1 MEFKSGFW
9 GRLFGFKQTER
20 TGEQAQ
26 EQSLPDLMP
35 EQMEEQTTT
44 PLPEPQLEPDINQ
57 LVLSHEHPFIL
68 LYEKWREQAGYA
80 PLPHLRLDY
89 GDADGPVD
97 EGLEKE
103 LTRLRRAIT
112 TVAANRL
119 SQIPKEPEPDPEPV
133 SEEEASEED
142 VSEGKEE
149 EVKEEEPP
157 FQMDAQPLVYVTADR
172 LAAWLVVFPPVGEG
186 RELDPEMLDAILKES
201 GVSYG
206 LNRELLDGLPDSE
219 NRYFRL
225 FLIAR
230 GKAVIHGKDGYVE
243 DFFKRAVKKR
253 FEEDEHGRVDYFHLN
268 IVQNVEKGQPI
279 CQIIPPVPGTPGRTV
294 LDEEIICKE
303 GKMPTLPK
311 GRNTEASEDGLQLL
325 AVKAGRVEFSGRS
338 FVVKSVLEIAGNVDF
353 STGNINFVGDVH
365 IHGDVGSGFSVR
377 TIGNVTIDG
386 VVEAAEIEAGGDLIV
401 AKGILGDSRAMIRAH
416 HDVYAKYMENCT
428 VHCRGNLQTDC
439 IVNCDVYCDGEVGV
453 RSGRGTIIGG
463 RIRAA
468 QGVDAKVVGSKSES
482 VTSIFLGGQ
491 PFADFERETLLLNI
505 KKQEAELEKLE
516 RQPDSPTRTQRMGKL
531 RLDLSIG
538 RMKLSQFDKE
548 LKKIKDKLEE
558 QGGCRMKCS
567 IAYPGVVLTIGDLTM
582 PLSKETSMVDARL
595 VGGEICLL

>member
-9 GRLFGFKQTER
+9 GRLFGFKRTER
-20 TGEQAQ
+20 DGEHAQEQSQ
-26 EQSLPDLMP
+26 EQSLPDLEP
-35 EQMEEQTTT
+35 IQGDQTV
-44 PLPEPQLEPDINQ
+44 PLSEPQPEPDINQ
-57 LVLSHEHPFIL
+57 LILSHEHPFIL
-68 LYEKWREQAGYA
+68 LYEKWREQVGYA

-89 GDADGPVD
+89 GDEDGPVD
-97 EGLEKE
+97 ENLEKE
-103 LTRLRRAIT
+103 LSRLRRAIT
-112 TVAANRL
+112 AVAADRL
-119 SQIPKEPEPDPEPV
+119 SQIPKEPEPEPP
-133 SEEEASEED
+133 SEEESEAKED
-142 VSEGKEE
+142 VEE
-149 EVKEEEPP
+149 EVEEEPP
-157 FQMDAQPLVYVTADR
+157 FQLDAQPLIYVTADQ
-172 LAAWLVVFPPVGEG
+172 LAAWLVVFPPIGEG
-186 RELDPEMLDAILKES
+186 RELDKEMLDGILKES

-206 LNRELLDGLPDSE
+206 LNTELLDGLPDAQD
-219 NRYFRL
+219 RYFHL

-230 GKAVIHGKDGYVE
+230 GRAVVHGKDGYIE
-243 DFFKRAVKKR
+243 DFFKRTVRKK

-279 CQIIPPVPGTPGRTV
+279 CQIVPPVPGVAGRTV
-294 LDEEIICKE
+294 LDEEITCKE
-303 GKMPTLPK
+303 GKTPTLPK
-311 GRNTEASEDGLQLL
+311 GRNTEASEDGMQLL
-325 AVKAGRVEFSGRS
+325 AVKSGRVEFSGRS
-338 FVVKSVLEIAGNVDF
+338 FVVKSVLEISGNVDF

-428 VHCRGNLQTDC
+428 VHCRGSLQTDC
-439 IVNCDVYCDGEVGV
+439 IVNCDVYCDGEVNV

-505 KKQEAELEKLE
+505 KKQEAELERLE

-538 RMKLSQFDKE
+538 RMKLAQFDKE
-548 LKKIKDKLEE
+548 LKKIKEKLEE
-558 QGGCRMKCS
+558 QGGCRLKCS
-567 IAYPGVVLTIGDLTM
+567 IAYPGMVLTIGDLTM
-582 PLSKETSMVDARL
+582 PLAKETSMVDARL

>member
-9 GRLFGFKQTER
+9 GRLFGFKRTESV
-20 TGEQAQ
+20 GEKAQ
-26 EQSLPDLMP
+26 ERSLPDLDTAP
-35 EQMEEQTTT
+35 EGQTE
-44 PLPEPQLEPDINQ
+44 PLPETQPEPDINQ
-57 LVLSHEHPFIL
+57 LILSHEHPFIL
-68 LYEKWREQAGYA
+68 LFEKWREQVGYA
-80 PLPHLRLDY
+80 PLPHLRMDY
-89 GDADGPVD
+89 GDDDGPVD
-97 EGLEKE
+97 EKLEKE
-103 LTRLRRAIT
+103 LSRLRRAIT
-112 TVAANRL
+112 AVAADRL
-119 SQIPKEPEPDPEPV
+119 SQIPKEPEPKPP
-133 SEEEASEED
+133 SEEEEE
-142 VSEGKEE
+142 SGAEE
-149 EVKEEEPP
+149 EVEEEPP
-157 FQMDAQPLVYVTADR
+157 FQLDAQPIIYVTADQ
-172 LAAWLVVFPPVGEG
+172 LAAWLVVFPPIGEG
-186 RELDPEMLDAILKES
+186 KELDRDMLDGILKES
-201 GVSYG
+201 GVSFG
-206 LNRELLDGLPDSE
+206 LDTSLLDSLADAPD
-219 NRYFRL
+219 RYFHL

-230 GKAVIHGKDGYVE
+230 GRAVVHGKDGYIE
-243 DFFKRAVKKR
+243 DFYKRTVKKK

-279 CQIIPPVPGTPGRTV
+279 CQIIPPVPGIPGRTV
-294 LDEEIICKE
+294 LDEEITCKE
-303 GKMPTLPK
+303 GKTPALPK
-311 GRNTEASEDGLQLL
+311 GRNTEASEDGMQLL
-325 AVKAGRVEFSGRS
+325 AVKSGRVEFSGRS
-338 FVVKSVLEIAGNVDF
+338 FIVKSVLEIGGNVDF

-428 VHCRGNLQTDC
+428 VHCRGGLQTDC
-439 IVNCDVYCDGEVGV
+439 IVNCDVYCDGEVNV

-505 KKQEAELEKLE
+505 KKQEAELERLE

-548 LKKIKDKLEE
+548 LKKLKEKLEE
-558 QGGCRMKCS
+558 QGGCRMKCN
-567 IAYPGVVLTIGDLTM
+567 IAYPGVVISIGDLSM
-582 PLSKETSMVDARL
+582 PLAKETSMLDARL

>member
-9 GRLFGFKQTER
+9 GRLFGFKQTNRSE
-20 TGEQAQ
+20 EQAQ
-26 EQSLPDLMP
+26 AQSQDPSLPDLDPNSEQAP
-35 EQMEEQTTT
+35 EAS
-44 PLPEPQLEPDINQ
+44 LPDEPTLAPDINQ
-57 LVLSHEHPFIL
+57 LILSHVHPFIL
-68 LYEKWREQAGYA
+68 LYEKWREQVGHYV

-89 GDADGPVD
+89 GDEEGPMD

-103 LTRLRRAIT
+103 LSRLRRAIT
-112 TVAANRL
+112 SVAADRL
-119 SQIPKEPEPDPEPV
+119 SQIPKEPEPEPP
-133 SEEEASEED
+133 SEED
-142 VSEGKEE
+142 ESEGKEE
-149 EVKEEEPP
+149 VEEEPP
-157 FQMDAQPLVYVTADR
+157 FQLDAQPLVYVTADQ

-186 RELDPEMLDAILKES
+186 KELDAGMLDAILKES

-206 LNRELLDGLPDSE
+206 LNTELLDSLPHADD
-219 NRYFRL
+219 RYFHL

-230 GKAVIHGKDGYVE
+230 GKAVIHGKDGYIE
-243 DFFKRAVKKR
+243 DFFRRTVKKK

-279 CQIIPPVPGTPGRTV
+279 CQIIPPVPGVPGRTV
-294 LDEEIICKE
+294 LDEEITCKE
-303 GKMPTLPK
+303 GKTPSLPK
-311 GRNTEASEDGLQLL
+311 GRNTEASEDGMQLL
-325 AVKAGRVEFSGRS
+325 AVKSGRVEFSGRS
-338 FVVKSVLEIAGNVDF
+338 FLVKSVLEIGGNVDF

-439 IVNCDVYCDGEVGV
+439 IVNCDVYCDGEVSV

-505 KKQEAELEKLE
+505 KKQEAELERLE

-538 RMKLSQFDKE
+538 KMKLAQFDKE
-548 LKKIKDKLEE
+548 LKKIKAKMEE
-558 QGGCRMKCS
+558 QGGCRLKCS
-567 IAYPGVVLTIGDLTM
+567 IAYPGLVLTIGDLTM
-582 PLSKETSMVDARL
+582 PLAKETSMVDARL
-595 VGGEICLL
+595 VGGEICIL

>member
-9 GRLFGFKQTER
+9 GRLFGFKRTER
-20 TGEQAQ
+20 DGEHAQEQSQ
-26 EQSLPDLMP
+26 EQSLPDLEP
-35 EQMEEQTTT
+35 IQGDQTV
-44 PLPEPQLEPDINQ
+44 PLSEPQPEPDINQ
-57 LVLSHEHPFIL
+57 LILSHEHPFIL
-68 LYEKWREQAGYA
+68 LYEKWREQVGYA

-89 GDADGPVD
+89 GDDDGPVD
-97 EGLEKE
+97 ENLEKE
-103 LTRLRRAIT
+103 LSRLRRAIT
-112 TVAANRL
+112 AVAADRL
-119 SQIPKEPEPDPEPV
+119 SQIPKEPEPESP
-133 SEEEASEED
+133 SEEESEAKED
-142 VSEGKEE
+142 GEE
-149 EVKEEEPP
+149 EVEEEPP
-157 FQMDAQPLVYVTADR
+157 FQLDAQPLIYVTADQ
-172 LAAWLVVFPPVGEG
+172 LAAWLVVFPPIGEG
-186 RELDPEMLDAILKES
+186 RELDKEMLDGILKES

-206 LNRELLDGLPDSE
+206 LNTELLDALPDAQD
-219 NRYFRL
+219 RYFHL

-230 GKAVIHGKDGYVE
+230 GRAVVHGKDGYIE
-243 DFFKRAVKKR
+243 DFFKRNVRKK

-279 CQIIPPVPGTPGRTV
+279 CQIVPPVPGVAGRTV
-294 LDEEIICKE
+294 LDEEITCKE
-303 GKMPTLPK
+303 GKTPSLPK
-311 GRNTEASEDGLQLL
+311 GRNTEASEDGMQLL

-338 FVVKSVLEIAGNVDF
+338 FVVKSVLEISGNVDF

-428 VHCRGNLQTDC
+428 VHCRGSLQTDC
-439 IVNCDVYCDGEVGV
+439 IVNCDVYCDGEVNV

-505 KKQEAELEKLE
+505 KKQEAELERLE

-538 RMKLSQFDKE
+538 RMKLAQFDKE
-548 LKKIKDKLEE
+548 LKKIKEKLEE
-558 QGGCRMKCS
+558 QGGCRLKCS
-567 IAYPGVVLTIGDLTM
+567 IAYPGMVLTIGDLTM
-582 PLSKETSMVDARL
+582 PLAKETSMVDARL

>member
-9 GRLFGFKQTER
+9 GRLFGFKQTKR
-20 TGEQAQ
+20 TGEQAP
-26 EQSLPDLMP
+26 EESLPDLKFPP
-35 EQMEEQTTT
+35 EQSEQSEQET

-57 LVLSHEHPFIL
+57 IVLSQEHPFIL
-68 LYEKWREQAGYA
+68 LYEKWREQVGYA

-89 GDADGPVD
+89 GDEDGPVD

-103 LTRLRRAIT
+103 MSRLRRAIT
-112 TVAANRL
+112 SVAADRL
-119 SQIPKEPEPDPEPV
+119 SQIPKEPEPEPV
-133 SEEEASEED
+133 SEEED
-142 VSEGKEE
+142 SEGKEE

-157 FQMDAQPLVYVTADR
+157 FQMDAQPLVYVTADQ
-172 LAAWLVVFPPVGEG
+172 LSAWLVVFPPIGEG
-186 RELDPEMLDAILKES
+186 RELDQEMLNAILKES

-206 LNRELLDGLPDSE
+206 LNRELLDSLPESE
-219 NRYFRL
+219 NRYFHL

-230 GKAVIHGKDGYVE
+230 GRAVVHGKDGYIE
-243 DFFKRAVKKR
+243 DFFKRTVRKR

-279 CQIIPPVPGTPGRTV
+279 CQIIPPVPGIPGRTV
-294 LDEEIICKE
+294 LDEEITCKE
-303 GKMPTLPK
+303 GKTPALPK
-311 GRNTEASEDGLQLL
+311 GRNTEASEDGMQLL
-325 AVKAGRVEFSGRS
+325 AVKSGRVEFSGRS
-338 FVVKSVLEIAGNVDF
+338 FLVKSVLEIAGNVDF

-428 VHCRGNLQTDC
+428 VHCRGSLQTDC
-439 IVNCDVYCDGEVGV
+439 IVNCDVYCDGEVNV

-505 KKQEAELEKLE
+505 KKQEAELERLE
-516 RQPDSPTRTQRMGKL
+516 RQPESPTRTQRMGKL

-548 LKKIKDKLEE
+548 LKKIKEKLEE
-558 QGGCRMKCS
+558 QGGCRLKCS
-567 IAYPGVVLTIGDLTM
+567 IAYPGMVLTIGDLTM

>member
-9 GRLFGFKQTER
+9 GRLFGFKRTESV
-20 TGEQAQ
+20 GEKAQ
-26 EQSLPDLMP
+26 EQSLPDLDTAP
-35 EQMEEQTTT
+35 EGRTE

-57 LVLSHEHPFIL
+57 LILSHEHPFIL
-68 LYEKWREQAGYA
+68 LFEKWREQVGYA
-80 PLPHLRLDY
+80 PLPHLRMDY
-89 GDADGPVD
+89 GDDDGPVD
-97 EGLEKE
+97 EKLEKE
-103 LTRLRRAIT
+103 LSRLRRAIT
-112 TVAANRL
+112 AVAADRL
-119 SQIPKEPEPDPEPV
+119 SQIPKEPEPKPS
-133 SEEEASEED
+133 SEEEEESEA
-142 VSEGKEE
+142 EE
-149 EVKEEEPP
+149 EVEEEPP
-157 FQMDAQPLVYVTADR
+157 FQLDAQPIIYIAADQ
-172 LAAWLVVFPPVGEG
+172 LAAWLVVFPPIGEG
-186 RELDPEMLDAILKES
+186 KELDRDMLDGILKES
-201 GVSYG
+201 GVSFG
-206 LNRELLDGLPDSE
+206 LDTSLLDSLADAPD
-219 NRYFRL
+219 RYFHL

-230 GKAVIHGKDGYVE
+230 GRAVVHGKDGYIE
-243 DFFKRAVKKR
+243 DFYKRTVKKK

-279 CQIIPPVPGTPGRTV
+279 CQIIPPVPGIPGRTV
-294 LDEEIICKE
+294 LDEEIACKE
-303 GKMPTLPK
+303 GKTPALPK
-311 GRNTEASEDGLQLL
+311 GRNTEASEDGMQLL
-325 AVKAGRVEFSGRS
+325 AVKSGRVEFSGRS
-338 FVVKSVLEIAGNVDF
+338 FIVKSVLEIGGNVDF

-428 VHCRGNLQTDC
+428 VHCRGGLQTDC
-439 IVNCDVYCDGEVGV
+439 IVNCDVYCDGEVNV

-468 QGVDAKVVGSKSES
+468 QGVNAKVVGSKSES

-505 KKQEAELEKLE
+505 KKQEAELERLE

-538 RMKLSQFDKE
+538 RMKLGQFDKE
-548 LKKIKDKLEE
+548 LKKLKEKLEE
-558 QGGCRMKCS
+558 QGGCRMKCN
-567 IAYPGVVLTIGDLTM
+567 IAYPGVVISIGDLSM
-582 PLSKETSMVDARL
+582 PLAKETSMLDARL

>member
-9 GRLFGFKQTER
+9 GRLFGFKRTESV
-20 TGEQAQ
+20 GEKAQ
-26 EQSLPDLMP
+26 ERSLPDLDTAP
-35 EQMEEQTTT
+35 EGQTE
-44 PLPEPQLEPDINQ
+44 PLPEKTQPEPDINQ
-57 LVLSHEHPFIL
+57 LILSHEHPFIL
-68 LYEKWREQAGYA
+68 LFEKWREQVGYA
-80 PLPHLRLDY
+80 PLPHLRMDY
-89 GDADGPVD
+89 GDNDGPVD
-97 EGLEKE
+97 EKLEKE
-103 LTRLRRAIT
+103 LSRLRRAIT
-112 TVAANRL
+112 AVAADRL
-119 SQIPKEPEPDPEPV
+119 SQIPKEPEPKPPSEG
-133 SEEEASEED
+133 EEESEA
-142 VSEGKEE
+142 EE
-149 EVKEEEPP
+149 EVEEEPP
-157 FQMDAQPLVYVTADR
+157 FQLDAQPIIYVAADQ
-172 LAAWLVVFPPVGEG
+172 LAAWLVVFPPIGEG
-186 RELDPEMLDAILKES
+186 KELDRDMLDGILKES
-201 GVSYG
+201 GVSFG
-206 LNRELLDGLPDSE
+206 LDTSLLDSLADAPD
-219 NRYFRL
+219 RYFHL

-230 GKAVIHGKDGYVE
+230 GRAVVHGKDGYIE
-243 DFFKRAVKKR
+243 DFYKRTVKKK

-279 CQIIPPVPGTPGRTV
+279 CRIIPPVPGIPGRTV
-294 LDEEIICKE
+294 LDEEIACKE
-303 GKMPTLPK
+303 GKTPTLPK
-311 GRNTEASEDGLQLL
+311 GRNTEASEDGMQLL
-325 AVKAGRVEFSGRS
+325 AVKSGRVEFSGRS
-338 FVVKSVLEIAGNVDF
+338 FIVKSVLEIGGNVDF

-428 VHCRGNLQTDC
+428 VHCRGSLQTDC
-439 IVNCDVYCDGEVGV
+439 IVNCDVYCDGEVNV

-468 QGVDAKVVGSKSES
+468 QGVNAKVVGSKSES

-505 KKQEAELEKLE
+505 KKQEAELERLE

-538 RMKLSQFDKE
+538 RMKLGQFDKE
-548 LKKIKDKLEE
+548 LKKLKEKLEE
-558 QGGCRMKCS
+558 QGGCRMKCN
-567 IAYPGVVLTIGDLTM
+567 IAYPGVVISIGDLSM
-582 PLSKETSMVDARL
+582 PLAKETSMLDARL

>member
-20 TGEQAQ
+20 SGEQAQ
-26 EQSLPDLMP
+26 KQAQEQDLPDLKSEP
-35 EQMEEQTTT
+35 EQMEQAT

-68 LYEKWREQAGYA
+68 LYEKWREQVGYA

-89 GDADGPVD
+89 GDEDGPVD

-103 LTRLRRAIT
+103 LSRLRRAIT
-112 TVAANRL
+112 SVAADRL
-119 SQIPKEPEPDPEPV
+119 SQIPKEPEPEPEPV
-133 SEEEASEED
+133 SEEEA
-142 VSEGKEE
+142 EGKEE
-149 EVKEEEPP
+149 EAKEEEPP
-157 FQMDAQPLVYVTADR
+157 FQLDALPLIYVTADQ
-172 LAAWLVVFPPVGEG
+172 LAAWLVVFPPIGEG
-186 RELDPEMLDAILKES
+186 RELDQEMLEGILKES

-206 LNRELLDGLPDSE
+206 LDRELLDGLPDSE
-219 NRYFRL
+219 NRYFHL

-230 GKAVIHGKDGYVE
+230 GKAVVHGKDGYIE
-243 DFFKRAVKKR
+243 DFFKRTVRKK

-279 CQIIPPVPGTPGRTV
+279 CQIIPPVPGVPGRTV
-294 LDEEIICKE
+294 LDEEITCKE
-303 GKMPTLPK
+303 GKTPSLPK
-311 GRNTEASEDGLQLL
+311 GRNTEASEDGMQLL
-325 AVKAGRVEFSGRS
+325 AVKSGRVEFSGRS
-338 FVVKSVLEIAGNVDF
+338 FLVKSVLEIGGNVDF

-428 VHCRGNLQTDC
+428 VHCRGSLQTDC
-439 IVNCDVYCDGEVGV
+439 IVNCDVYCDGEVNV

-505 KKQEAELEKLE
+505 KKQEAELERLE

-538 RMKLSQFDKE
+538 RMKLAQFDKE
-548 LKKIKDKLEE
+548 LKKLKAKLEE
-558 QGGCRMKCS
+558 QGGCRLKCS
-567 IAYPGVVLTIGDLTM
+567 IAYPGMVLTIGGLTM
-582 PLSKETSMVDARL
+582 PLAKETSMVDARL

>member
-9 GRLFGFKQTER
+9 GRLFGFKRTESV
-20 TGEQAQ
+20 GEKAQ
-26 EQSLPDLMP
+26 ERSLPDLDTAP
-35 EQMEEQTTT
+35 EGQTE
-44 PLPEPQLEPDINQ
+44 PLPETQPEPDINQ
-57 LVLSHEHPFIL
+57 LILSHEHPFIL
-68 LYEKWREQAGYA
+68 LFEKWREQVGYA
-80 PLPHLRLDY
+80 PLPHLRMDY
-89 GDADGPVD
+89 GDDDGPVD
-97 EGLEKE
+97 EKLEKE
-103 LTRLRRAIT
+103 LSRLRRAIT
-112 TVAANRL
+112 AVAADRL
-119 SQIPKEPEPDPEPV
+119 SQIPKEPEPKPP
-133 SEEEASEED
+133 SEEEEE
-142 VSEGKEE
+142 SGAEE
-149 EVKEEEPP
+149 EVEEEPP
-157 FQMDAQPLVYVTADR
+157 FQLDAQPIIYVTADQ
-172 LAAWLVVFPPVGEG
+172 LAAWLVVFPPIGEG
-186 RELDPEMLDAILKES
+186 KELDRDMLDGILKES
-201 GVSYG
+201 GVSFG
-206 LNRELLDGLPDSE
+206 LDTSLLDSLADAPD
-219 NRYFRL
+219 RYFHL

-230 GKAVIHGKDGYVE
+230 GRAVVHGKDGYIE
-243 DFFKRAVKKR
+243 DFYKRTVKKK

-279 CQIIPPVPGTPGRTV
+279 CQIIPPVPGIPGRTV
-294 LDEEIICKE
+294 LDEEITCKE
-303 GKMPTLPK
+303 GKTPALPK
-311 GRNTEASEDGLQLL
+311 GRNTEASEDGMQLL
-325 AVKAGRVEFSGRS
+325 AVKSGRVEFSVRS
-338 FVVKSVLEIAGNVDF
+338 FIVKSVLEIGGNVDF

-377 TIGNVTIDG
+377 KIGNVTIDG

-428 VHCRGNLQTDC
+428 VHCRGGLQTDC
-439 IVNCDVYCDGEVGV
+439 IVNCDVYCDGEVNV

-468 QGVDAKVVGSKSES
+468 QGVNAKVVGSKSES

-505 KKQEAELEKLE
+505 KKQEAELERLE

-548 LKKIKDKLEE
+548 LKKLKEKLEE
-558 QGGCRMKCS
+558 QGGCRMKCN
-567 IAYPGVVLTIGDLTM
+567 IAYPGVVISIGDLSM
-582 PLSKETSMVDARL
+582 PLAKETSMLDARL

>member
-9 GRLFGFKQTER
+9 GRLFGFKRTER
-20 TGEQAQ
+20 DGEQAQ
-26 EQSLPDLMP
+26 EQSQEQSLPDLEP
-35 EQMEEQTTT
+35 IQGDQTV
-44 PLPEPQLEPDINQ
+44 PLSEPQPEPDINQ
-57 LVLSHEHPFIL
+57 LILSHEHPFIL
-68 LYEKWREQAGYA
+68 LYEKWREQVGYA

-89 GDADGPVD
+89 GDDDGPVD
-97 EGLEKE
+97 ENLEKE
-103 LTRLRRAIT
+103 LSRLRRAIT
-112 TVAANRL
+112 AVAADRL
-119 SQIPKEPEPDPEPV
+119 SQIPKEPEPESP
-133 SEEEASEED
+133 SEEESEAKED
-142 VSEGKEE
+142 GEE
-149 EVKEEEPP
+149 EVEEEPP
-157 FQMDAQPLVYVTADR
+157 FQLDAQPLIYVTVDQ
-172 LAAWLVVFPPVGEG
+172 LAAWLVVFPPIGEG
-186 RELDPEMLDAILKES
+186 RELDKEMLDGILKES

-206 LNRELLDGLPDSE
+206 LNTELLDALPDAQD
-219 NRYFRL
+219 RYFHL

-230 GKAVIHGKDGYVE
+230 GRAVVHGKDGYIE
-243 DFFKRAVKKR
+243 DFFKRTVRKK

-279 CQIIPPVPGTPGRTV
+279 CQIVPPVPGVAGRTV
-294 LDEEIICKE
+294 LDEEITCKE
-303 GKMPTLPK
+303 GKTPSLPK
-311 GRNTEASEDGLQLL
+311 GRNTEASEDGMQLL

-338 FVVKSVLEIAGNVDF
+338 FVVKSVLEISGNVDF

-428 VHCRGNLQTDC
+428 VHCRGSLQTDC
-439 IVNCDVYCDGEVGV
+439 IVNCDVYCDGEVNV

-548 LKKIKDKLEE
+548 LKKIKEKLEE
-558 QGGCRMKCS
+558 QGGCRLKCS
-567 IAYPGVVLTIGDLTM
+567 IAYPGVALTIGDLTM
-582 PLSKETSMVDARL
+582 PLAKETSMVDARL

>member
-20 TGEQAQ
+20 SGEQAQ
-26 EQSLPDLMP
+26 KQAQEQDLPDLKSEP
-35 EQMEEQTTT
+35 EQMEQAT

-68 LYEKWREQAGYA
+68 LYEKWREQVGYA

-89 GDADGPVD
+89 GDEDGPMD

-103 LTRLRRAIT
+103 LSRLRRAIT
-112 TVAANRL
+112 SVAADRL
-119 SQIPKEPEPDPEPV
+119 SQIPKEPEPEPEPV
-133 SEEEASEED
+133 SEEEA
-142 VSEGKEE
+142 EGKEE
-149 EVKEEEPP
+149 EAKEEEPP
-157 FQMDAQPLVYVTADR
+157 FQLDALPLIYVTADQ
-172 LAAWLVVFPPVGEG
+172 LAAWLVVFPPIGEG
-186 RELDPEMLDAILKES
+186 RELDQEMLEGILKES

-206 LNRELLDGLPDSE
+206 LDRELLDGLPNSE
-219 NRYFRL
+219 NRYFHL

-230 GKAVIHGKDGYVE
+230 GKAVVHGKDGYIE
-243 DFFKRAVKKR
+243 DFFKRTVRKK

-279 CQIIPPVPGTPGRTV
+279 CQIIPPVPGVPGRTV
-294 LDEEIICKE
+294 LDEEITCKE
-303 GKMPTLPK
+303 GKTPSLPK
-311 GRNTEASEDGLQLL
+311 GRNTEASEDGMQLL
-325 AVKAGRVEFSGRS
+325 AVKSGRVEFSGRS
-338 FVVKSVLEIAGNVDF
+338 FLVKSVLEIGGNVDF

-428 VHCRGNLQTDC
+428 VHCRGSLQTDC
-439 IVNCDVYCDGEVGV
+439 IVNCDVYCDGEVNV

-505 KKQEAELEKLE
+505 KKQEAELERLE

-538 RMKLSQFDKE
+538 RMKLAQFDKE
-548 LKKIKDKLEE
+548 LKKLKAKLEE
-558 QGGCRMKCS
+558 QGGCRLKCS
-567 IAYPGVVLTIGDLTM
+567 IAYPGMVLTIGGLTM
-582 PLSKETSMVDARL
+582 PLAKETSMVDARL

>member
-9 GRLFGFKQTER
+9 GRLFGFKRTESV
-20 TGEQAQ
+20 GEKAQ
-26 EQSLPDLMP
+26 ERSLPDLDTAP
-35 EQMEEQTTT
+35 EGQTE
-44 PLPEPQLEPDINQ
+44 PLPETQPEPDINQ
-57 LVLSHEHPFIL
+57 LILSHEHPFIL
-68 LYEKWREQAGYA
+68 LFEKWREQVGYA
-80 PLPHLRLDY
+80 PLPHLRMDY
-89 GDADGPVD
+89 GDDDGPVD
-97 EGLEKE
+97 EKLEKE
-103 LTRLRRAIT
+103 LSRLRRAIT
-112 TVAANRL
+112 AVAADRL
-119 SQIPKEPEPDPEPV
+119 SQIPKEPEPKPP
-133 SEEEASEED
+133 SEEEEE
-142 VSEGKEE
+142 SGAEE
-149 EVKEEEPP
+149 EVEEEPP
-157 FQMDAQPLVYVTADR
+157 FQLDAQPIIYVTADQ
-172 LAAWLVVFPPVGEG
+172 LAAWLVVFPPIGEG
-186 RELDPEMLDAILKES
+186 KELDRDMLDGILKES
-201 GVSYG
+201 GVSFG
-206 LNRELLDGLPDSE
+206 LDTSLLDSLADAPD
-219 NRYFRL
+219 RYFHL

-230 GKAVIHGKDGYVE
+230 GRAVVHGKDGYIE
-243 DFFKRAVKKR
+243 DFYKRTVKKK

-279 CQIIPPVPGTPGRTV
+279 CQIIPPVPGIPGRTV
-294 LDEEIICKE
+294 LDEEITCKE
-303 GKMPTLPK
+303 GKTPALPK
-311 GRNTEASEDGLQLL
+311 GRNTEASEDGMQLL
-325 AVKAGRVEFSGRS
+325 AVKSGRVEFSGRS
-338 FVVKSVLEIAGNVDF
+338 FIVKSVLEIGGNVDF

-428 VHCRGNLQTDC
+428 VHCRGGLQTDC
-439 IVNCDVYCDGEVGV
+439 IVNCDVYCDGEVNV

-468 QGVDAKVVGSKSES
+468 QGVNAKVVGSKSES

-505 KKQEAELEKLE
+505 KKQEAELERLE

-548 LKKIKDKLEE
+548 LKKLKEKLEE
-558 QGGCRMKCS
+558 QGGCRMKCN
-567 IAYPGVVLTIGDLTM
+567 IAYPGVVISIGDLSM
-582 PLSKETSMVDARL
+582 PLAKETSMLDARL

>member
-20 TGEQAQ
+20 SKEQVQ
-26 EQSLPDLMP
+26 DQDSSLPDLDVEHP
-35 EQMEEQTTT
+35 EHSELTSSLPDLDSEQ
-44 PLPEPQLEPDINQ
+44 QLKPDINQ

-68 LYEKWREQAGYA
+68 LFEKWREQVGYA
-80 PLPHLRLDY
+80 PLPSLRLDY
-89 GDADGPVD
+89 GDEEGTVD
-97 EGLEKE
+97 EELEKE
-103 LTRLRRAIT
+103 LSRLRRAIT
-112 TVAANRL
+112 SVAADRL
-119 SQIPKEPEPDPEPV
+119 SQIPKEPEPEPP
-133 SEEEASEED
+133 SEEEE
-142 VSEGKEE
+142 SEGKEE
-149 EVKEEEPP
+149 EAEEEPP
-157 FQMDAQPLVYVTADR
+157 FQLDAQPLVYVTADQ
-172 LAAWLVVFPPVGEG
+172 LAAWLVGFPPIGEG
-186 RELDPEMLDAILKES
+186 RELDAEMLAAILRES

-206 LNRELLDGLPDSE
+206 LDTELLDSLPSAE
-219 NRYFRL
+219 NRYFHL

-230 GKAVIHGKDGYVE
+230 GKAVIHGKDGYIE
-243 DFFKRAVKKR
+243 DFFRRTVKKK

-279 CQIIPPVPGTPGRTV
+279 CQIIPPVPGVPGRTV
-294 LDEEIICKE
+294 LDEEITCKE
-303 GKMPTLPK
+303 GKTPALPK
-311 GRNTEASEDGLQLL
+311 GRNTEASEDGMQLL
-325 AVKAGRVEFSGRS
+325 AVKSGRVEFSGRS
-338 FVVKSVLEIAGNVDF
+338 FLVKSVLEIGGNVDF

-428 VHCRGNLQTDC
+428 VHCRGSLQTDC
-439 IVNCDVYCDGEVGV
+439 IVNCDVYCDGEVSV

-505 KKQEAELEKLE
+505 KKQEAELERLE

-538 RMKLSQFDKE
+538 RMKLAQFDKE
-548 LKKIKDKLEE
+548 LKKIKEKLEE
-558 QGGCRMKCS
+558 QGGCRLKCS
-567 IAYPGVVLTIGDLTM
+567 IAYPGMVLTIGDLTM
-582 PLSKETSMVDARL
+582 PLAKETSMVDARL

>member
-9 GRLFGFKQTER
+9 GRLFGFKRTER
-20 TGEQAQ
+20 DGEHAQEQSQ
-26 EQSLPDLMP
+26 EQSLPDLEP
-35 EQMEEQTTT
+35 IQGDQTV
-44 PLPEPQLEPDINQ
+44 PLSEPQPEPDINQ
-57 LVLSHEHPFIL
+57 LILSHEHPFIL
-68 LYEKWREQAGYA
+68 LYEKWREQVGYA

-89 GDADGPVD
+89 GDDDGPVD
-97 EGLEKE
+97 ENLEKE
-103 LTRLRRAIT
+103 LSRLRRAIT
-112 TVAANRL
+112 AVAADRL
-119 SQIPKEPEPDPEPV
+119 SQIPKEPEPESP
-133 SEEEASEED
+133 SEEESEAKED
-142 VSEGKEE
+142 GEE
-149 EVKEEEPP
+149 EVEEEPP
-157 FQMDAQPLVYVTADR
+157 FQLDAQPLIYVTVDQ
-172 LAAWLVVFPPVGEG
+172 LAAWLVVFPPIGEG
-186 RELDPEMLDAILKES
+186 RELDKEMLDGILKES

-206 LNRELLDGLPDSE
+206 LNTELLDALPDAQD
-219 NRYFRL
+219 RYFHL

-230 GKAVIHGKDGYVE
+230 GRAVVHGKDGYIE
-243 DFFKRAVKKR
+243 DFFKRTVRKK

-279 CQIIPPVPGTPGRTV
+279 CQIVPPVPGVAGRTV
-294 LDEEIICKE
+294 LDEEITCKE
-303 GKMPTLPK
+303 GKTPSLPK
-311 GRNTEASEDGLQLL
+311 GRNTEASEDGMQLL

-338 FVVKSVLEIAGNVDF
+338 FVVKSVLEISGNVDF

-428 VHCRGNLQTDC
+428 VHCRGSLQTDC
-439 IVNCDVYCDGEVGV
+439 IVNCDVYCDGEVNV

-548 LKKIKDKLEE
+548 LKKIKEKLEE
-558 QGGCRMKCS
+558 QGGCRLKCS
-567 IAYPGVVLTIGDLTM
+567 IAYPGVALTIGDLTM
-582 PLSKETSMVDARL
+582 PLAKETSMVDARL

>member
-9 GRLFGFKQTER
+9 GRLFGFKRTESV
-20 TGEQAQ
+20 GEKAQ
-26 EQSLPDLMP
+26 ERSLPDLDTAP
-35 EQMEEQTTT
+35 EGQTE
-44 PLPEPQLEPDINQ
+44 PLPEKTQPEPDINQ
-57 LVLSHEHPFIL
+57 LILSHEHPFIL
-68 LYEKWREQAGYA
+68 LFEKWREQVGYA
-80 PLPHLRLDY
+80 PLPHLRMDY
-89 GDADGPVD
+89 GDDDGPVD
-97 EGLEKE
+97 EKLEKE
-103 LTRLRRAIT
+103 LSRLRRAIT
-112 TVAANRL
+112 AVAADRL
-119 SQIPKEPEPDPEPV
+119 SQIPKEPEPKPPSEG
-133 SEEEASEED
+133 EEESEA
-142 VSEGKEE
+142 EE
-149 EVKEEEPP
+149 EVEEEPP
-157 FQMDAQPLVYVTADR
+157 FQLDAQPIIYVAADQ
-172 LAAWLVVFPPVGEG
+172 LAAWLVVFPPIGEG
-186 RELDPEMLDAILKES
+186 KELDRDMLDGILKES
-201 GVSYG
+201 GVSFG
-206 LNRELLDGLPDSE
+206 LDTSLLDSLADAPD
-219 NRYFRL
+219 RYFHL

-230 GKAVIHGKDGYVE
+230 GRAVVHGKDGYIE
-243 DFFKRAVKKR
+243 DFYKRTVKKK

-279 CQIIPPVPGTPGRTV
+279 CRIIPPVPGIPGRTV
-294 LDEEIICKE
+294 LDEEIACKE
-303 GKMPTLPK
+303 GKTPTLPK
-311 GRNTEASEDGLQLL
+311 GRNTEASEDGMQLL
-325 AVKAGRVEFSGRS
+325 AVKSGRVEFSGRS
-338 FVVKSVLEIAGNVDF
+338 FIVKSVLEIGGNVDF

-428 VHCRGNLQTDC
+428 VHCRGSLQTDC
-439 IVNCDVYCDGEVGV
+439 IVNCDVYCDGEVNV

-468 QGVDAKVVGSKSES
+468 QGVNAKVVGSKSES

-505 KKQEAELEKLE
+505 KKQEAELERLE

-538 RMKLSQFDKE
+538 RMKLGQFDKE
-548 LKKIKDKLEE
+548 LKKLKEKLEE
-558 QGGCRMKCS
+558 QGGCRMKCN
-567 IAYPGVVLTIGDLTM
+567 IAYPGVVISIGDLSM
-582 PLSKETSMVDARL
+582 PLAKETSMLDARL

>member
-20 TGEQAQ
+20 SGEQAQ
-26 EQSLPDLMP
+26 KQAQEQDLPDLKSEP
-35 EQMEEQTTT
+35 EQMEQAT

-68 LYEKWREQAGYA
+68 LYEKWREQVGYA

-89 GDADGPVD
+89 GDEDGPVD

-103 LTRLRRAIT
+103 LSRLRRAIT
-112 TVAANRL
+112 SVAADRL
-119 SQIPKEPEPDPEPV
+119 SQIPKEPEPEPEPV
-133 SEEEASEED
+133 SEEEA
-142 VSEGKEE
+142 EGKEE
-149 EVKEEEPP
+149 EAKEEEPP
-157 FQMDAQPLVYVTADR
+157 FQLDALPLIYVTADQ
-172 LAAWLVVFPPVGEG
+172 LAAWLVVFPPIGEG
-186 RELDPEMLDAILKES
+186 RELDQEMLEGILKES

-206 LNRELLDGLPDSE
+206 LDRELLDGLPDSE
-219 NRYFRL
+219 NRYFHL

-230 GKAVIHGKDGYVE
+230 GKAVVHGKDGYIE
-243 DFFKRAVKKR
+243 DFFKRTVRKK

-279 CQIIPPVPGTPGRTV
+279 CQIIPPVPGVPGRTV
-294 LDEEIICKE
+294 LDEEITCKE
-303 GKMPTLPK
+303 GKTPSLPK
-311 GRNTEASEDGLQLL
+311 GRNTEASEDGMQLL
-325 AVKAGRVEFSGRS
+325 AVKSGRVEFSGRS
-338 FVVKSVLEIAGNVDF
+338 FLVKSVLEIGGNVDF

-428 VHCRGNLQTDC
+428 VHCRGSLQTDC
-439 IVNCDVYCDGEVGV
+439 IVNCDVYCDGEVNV

-505 KKQEAELEKLE
+505 KKQEAELERLE

-538 RMKLSQFDKE
+538 RMKLAQFDKE
-548 LKKIKDKLEE
+548 LKKLKAKLEE
-558 QGGCRMKCS
+558 QGGCRLKCS
-567 IAYPGVVLTIGDLTM
+567 IAYPGMVLTIGDLTM
-582 PLSKETSMVDARL
+582 PLAKETSMVDARL

>member
-9 GRLFGFKQTER
+9 GRLFGFKRTER
-20 TGEQAQ
+20 DGEQAQ
-26 EQSLPDLMP
+26 EQSQEQSLPDLEP
-35 EQMEEQTTT
+35 IQGDQTV
-44 PLPEPQLEPDINQ
+44 PLSEPQPEPDINQ
-57 LVLSHEHPFIL
+57 LILSHEHPFIL
-68 LYEKWREQAGYA
+68 LYEKWREQVGYA

-89 GDADGPVD
+89 GDDDGPVD
-97 EGLEKE
+97 ENLEKE
-103 LTRLRRAIT
+103 LSRLRRAIT
-112 TVAANRL
+112 AVAADRL
-119 SQIPKEPEPDPEPV
+119 SQIPKEPEPESP
-133 SEEEASEED
+133 SEEESEAKED
-142 VSEGKEE
+142 GEE
-149 EVKEEEPP
+149 EVEEEPP
-157 FQMDAQPLVYVTADR
+157 FQLDAQPLIYVTADQ
-172 LAAWLVVFPPVGEG
+172 LAAWLVVFPPIGEG
-186 RELDPEMLDAILKES
+186 RELDKEMLDGILKES

-206 LNRELLDGLPDSE
+206 LNTELLDALPDAQD
-219 NRYFRL
+219 RYFHL

-230 GKAVIHGKDGYVE
+230 GRAVVHGKDGYIE
-243 DFFKRAVKKR
+243 DFFKRTVRKK

-279 CQIIPPVPGTPGRTV
+279 CQIVPPVPGVAGRTV
-294 LDEEIICKE
+294 LDEEITCKE
-303 GKMPTLPK
+303 GKTPNLPK
-311 GRNTEASEDGLQLL
+311 GRNTEASEDGMQLL
-325 AVKAGRVEFSGRS
+325 AVKSGRVEFSGRS
-338 FVVKSVLEIAGNVDF
+338 FVVKSVLEISGNVDF

-428 VHCRGNLQTDC
+428 VHCRGSLQTDC
-439 IVNCDVYCDGEVGV
+439 IVNCDVYCDGEVNV

-463 RIRAA
+463 QIRAA

-548 LKKIKDKLEE
+548 LKKIKEKLEE
-558 QGGCRMKCS
+558 QGGCRLKCS
-567 IAYPGVVLTIGDLTM
+567 IAYPGVALTIGDLTM
-582 PLSKETSMVDARL
+582 PLAKETSMVDARL

>member
-9 GRLFGFKQTER
+9 GRLFGFKRTESV
-20 TGEQAQ
+20 GEKAQ
-26 EQSLPDLMP
+26 ERSLPDLDTVP
-35 EQMEEQTTT
+35 EGQTE
-44 PLPEPQLEPDINQ
+44 PLPETQPEPDINQ
-57 LVLSHEHPFIL
+57 LILSHEHPFIL
-68 LYEKWREQAGYA
+68 LFEKWREQVGYA
-80 PLPHLRLDY
+80 PLPHLRMDY
-89 GDADGPVD
+89 GDDDGPVD
-97 EGLEKE
+97 EKLEKE
-103 LTRLRRAIT
+103 LSRLRRAIT
-112 TVAANRL
+112 AVAADRL
-119 SQIPKEPEPDPEPV
+119 SQIPKEPEPKPP
-133 SEEEASEED
+133 SEEEEESEA
-142 VSEGKEE
+142 EE
-149 EVKEEEPP
+149 EVEEEPP
-157 FQMDAQPLVYVTADR
+157 FQLDAQPIIYVTADQ
-172 LAAWLVVFPPVGEG
+172 LAAWLVVFPPIGEG
-186 RELDPEMLDAILKES
+186 KELDRDMLDGILKES
-201 GVSYG
+201 GVSFG
-206 LNRELLDGLPDSE
+206 LDTSLLDSLTDAPD
-219 NRYFRL
+219 RYFHL

-230 GKAVIHGKDGYVE
+230 GRAVVHGKDGYIE
-243 DFFKRAVKKR
+243 DFYKRTVKKK

-279 CQIIPPVPGTPGRTV
+279 CQIIPPVPGIPGRTV
-294 LDEEIICKE
+294 LDEEITCKE
-303 GKMPTLPK
+303 GKTPALPK
-311 GRNTEASEDGLQLL
+311 GRNTEASEDGMQLL
-325 AVKAGRVEFSGRS
+325 AVKSGRVEFSGRS
-338 FVVKSVLEIAGNVDF
+338 FIVKSVLEIGGNVDF

-428 VHCRGNLQTDC
+428 VHCRGGLQTDC
-439 IVNCDVYCDGEVGV
+439 IVNCDVYCDGEVNV

-468 QGVDAKVVGSKSES
+468 QGVNAKVVGSKSES

-505 KKQEAELEKLE
+505 KKQEAELERLE

-548 LKKIKDKLEE
+548 LKKLKEKLEE
-558 QGGCRMKCS
+558 QGGCRMKCN
-567 IAYPGVVLTIGDLTM
+567 IAYPGVVISIGDLSM
-582 PLSKETSMVDARL
+582 PLAKETSMLDARL